1 MYEAFYGLSER
12 PFSKTPDPRFLYAS
26 PIHREALARLV
37 YAVEE
42 RDLILLTGEIGCGKT
57 TLSRALMDTLSEEYR
72 VLLFINPRLTPLEFL
87 RGLALRLGVGEPAR
101 FKTDLLEQIGAE
113 LYRLYQE
120 GICPVLV
127 IDEAQLVPHKETF
140 DEIRLL
146 TNFQLDDRNLMSVVL
161 MGQPELR
168 KRLAHRVYEPLR
180 QRIGMQYNLQPLSL
194 EATAAYL
201 DHRMHVAG
209 GSPGLFLPGAVERI
223 HHYSGG
229 IPRKINH
236 AASLALL
243 EGFGREARR
252 IGPEILDAVMV
263 ELDLVSWPAY
273 GEKND
278 GSC

>member
-1 MYEAFYGLSER
+1 MYEGFFGFTER
-12 PFSKTPDPRFLYAS
+12 PFSKTPDPRFLFVS
-26 PIHREALARLV
+26 RMHGEALARLI

-57 TLSRALMDTLSEEYR
+57 TLSRALMDELDEGYR
-72 VLLFINPRLTPLEFL
+72 VILFINPRLTPLEFL
-87 RGLALRLGVGEPAR
+87 RGVALRLGVEDPAK
-101 FKTDLLEQIGAE
+101 FKTDLLEQIGSG
-113 LYRLYQE
+113 LYRLYE
-120 GICPVLV
+120 DGICPVLV

-146 TNFQLDDRNLMSVVL
+146 TNFQLDDRNLMSIVL

-180 QRIGMQYNLQPLSL
+180 QRIGMQYHLCSLSL
-194 EATAAYL
+194 EETAEYL
-201 DHRMHVAG
+201 DHRLCVAG
-209 GSPGLFLPGAVERI
+209 GQPGLFLPGAVERI
-223 HHYSGG
+223 YQYSGG

-243 EGFGREARR
+243 EGFGREVRV
-252 IGPEILDAVMV
+252 IGPEVLDDVML
-263 ELDLVSWPAY
+263 ELDLVFSPPK
-273 GEKND
+273 EMTD